1 VFGFQYGF
9 ELYTPKEKRRYGAYV
24 MPILRGDRLIGRIDP
39 KMDRGLETLNIN
51 AVYAE
56 PDAPMDVDTS
66 SEVAAAIDDLMI
78 FLGAEEMV
86 YGDRI
91 PEGWKGALG

>member
-1 VFGFQYGF
+1 
-9 ELYTPKEKRRYGAYV
+9 
-24 MPILRGDRLIGRIDP
+24 
-39 KMDRGLETLNIN
+39 MDRGQETLNIN

-56 PDAPMDVDTS
+56 PDAPMDVDTA
-66 SEVAAAIDDLMI
+66 SEVATAIDDLMI
-78 FLGAEEMV
+78 FLGAEKVV